1 MSDPP
6 YLSPVEVGF
15 LITGYANLRH
25 KGILKFVSFAI
36 REKYRVNTSCKC
48 VQNGFES

>member
-6 YLSPVEVGF
+6 YFSPVEVVF

-25 KGILKFVSFAI
+25 KGILKFVSFANP
-36 REKYRVNTSCKC
+36 EKYWVNTSCKC
-48 VQNGFES
+48 VQNAFES